1 MAKGQKLD
9 PHETVTE
16 ALNVLAAVDEMFKAI
31 PKKKQGEYLGHL
43 NEVCLFVEGVK
54 RAAEIEVEA
63 RAQAKAKAEA
73 EAPVGPAG
81 AIPRVGDPAQCAHND

>member
-1 MAKGQKLD
+1 MAKGLLKLN
-9 PHETVTE
+9 PHEVVAQASDLLT
-16 ALNVLAAVDEMFKAI
+16 ALDEMFKAI

-73 EAPVGPAG
+73 EAEPAG